1 MSGPVNGL
9 TPGTSRIEAAETII
23 NGFSVAIDGK
33 SAFKEF
39 TVEGKK
45 LRLTIPL
52 PADASKIDACTKQY
66 LGKLDSMGKAALAA
80 GLGKKATAIGFEQNA
95 NGQLIGLHRF
105 KGKEVKVINDDYFA
119 KEKDTK
125 KLAKNTDLFNS
136 IKLIWNN
143 KTEEETTP
151 QPQPDPTSQPA
162 AANPTTT
169 PPNPEAVEDKKEE
182 IEEAKSKKA
191 KETKESEKKE
201 DVKPEEKFKEIKE
214 DDETS
219 EEDLEVKRKV

>member
-23 NGFSVAIDGK
+23 NGFSVALDGK

-52 PADASKIDACTKQY
+52 PADASKVDACTKQY
-66 LGKLDSMGKAALAA
+66 LGKLDAMGKAALAA

-105 KGKEVKVINDDYFA
+105 KSKGVKVLNDAYFA
-119 KEKDTK
+119 QEKDAK

-136 IKLIWNN
+136 IKLIWNT
-143 KTEEETTP
+143 KTEEETPP
-151 QPQPDPTSQPA
+151 QPQSNPTANPTTT
-162 AANPTTT
+162 NPTTT
-169 PPNPEAVEDKKEE
+169 PPNPNNVEDKEEEE
-182 IEEAKSKKA
+182 IEEAKSKK
-191 KETKESEKKE
+191 TKPAEATEKKE
-201 DVKPEEKFKEIKE
+201 DVTNEEKIKE
-214 DDETS
+214 MKDDDETS
-219 EEDLEVKRKV
+219 EEELDKG

>member
-52 PADASKIDACTKQY
+52 PADPSKVDACTKQY
-66 LGKLDSMGKAALAA
+66 LGRLDSMGKAALAA

-105 KGKEVKVINDDYFA
+105 KGKEVKVLNDEYFS

-136 IKLIWNN
+136 IKLIWNT
-143 KTEEETTP
+143 KTEEETPP

-162 AANPTTT
+162 STNPITT
-169 PPNPEAVEDKKEE
+169 PPNPQAVEDKKEE
-182 IEEAKSKKA
+182 EVEEAKSKKA
-191 KETKESEKKE
+191 KPKEATEKKE
-201 DVKPEEKFKEIKE
+201 DVKPEERFKEIK
-214 DDETS
+214 DDESTS
-219 EEDLEVKRKV
+219 EEEIYKNF